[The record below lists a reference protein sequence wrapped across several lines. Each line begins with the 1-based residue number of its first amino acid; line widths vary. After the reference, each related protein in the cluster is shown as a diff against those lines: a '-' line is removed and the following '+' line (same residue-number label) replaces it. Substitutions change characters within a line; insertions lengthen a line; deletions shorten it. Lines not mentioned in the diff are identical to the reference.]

1 VSPPRPAHS
10 FRPRVECLEDR
21 TTPNVNPVFAPS
33 VNRFISPGQPFYAQE
48 FATDADNQWLTYG
61 SNLPAGLTINPTTG
75 TVTGTLPVG
84 QYQAGQNLPI
94 AFTAAD
100 GSGGLATQMVEYFVT
115 AAPQVWTVNTLA
127 DTNDVNPVVGGNP
140 IDGQGKVSLRAAL
153 QQANTNR
160 TQGTTPI
167 YINFDMT
174 ALGQQANGATP
185 NIVLGLGALP
195 AVTAD
200 VTILGP
206 GAGSLTVTGQG
217 NQGVFTVGVKGQGTL
232 PLAAV
237 VTGLTIQGGTNRTD
251 LPQGGT
257 GDGGAVQNYWNAFLV
272 GVTITNGSANMG
284 GGVYSVGS
292 LTINNSQVLQN
303 KTVVVG
309 MVGDGGGVDVNGGQA
324 TIAGSTIQSNTAGLR
339 GGGIGL
345 QMTGQALVMNTT
357 VTGNSAQNGGGVY
370 SSGGTWF
377 QMTGG
382 TVTLNMATAGNGG
395 GVLGETNTMLLSVT
409 FDSNTASL
417 NGGAINVANTLVL
430 TNCTF
435 GTKNQAANGP
445 KVAAQQGLKL
455 TQTGNVNFDPL
466 KDIFYYGA

>member
-1 VSPPRPAHS
+1 
-10 FRPRVECLEDR
+10 
-21 TTPNVNPVFAPS
+21 
-33 VNRFISPGQPFYAQE
+33 
-48 FATDADNQWLTYG
+48 
-61 SNLPAGLTINPTTG
+61 
-75 TVTGTLPVG
+75 
-84 QYQAGQNLPI
+84 
-94 AFTAAD
+94 
-100 GSGGLATQMVEYFVT
+100 VT

-382 TVTLNMATAGNGG
+382 TVTLNMATA
-395 GVLGETNTMLLSVT
+395 
-409 FDSNTASL
+409 
-417 NGGAINVANTLVL
+417 
-430 TNCTF
+430 
-435 GTKNQAANGP
+435 
-445 KVAAQQGLKL
+445 
-455 TQTGNVNFDPL
+455 
-466 KDIFYYGA
+466 